1 MAHIPVLGRS
11 SQPELLVLHSVR
23 IQGMADDDAVAVR
36 FGLDRAD
43 THELLLDDEAY
54 GWVRR
59 AAFGTTAGWSLTD
72 RGRAEDD
79 RRLAEELAETGE
91 RAVVE
96 RAHEVFKPLNGRLL
110 QACTDWQLLP
120 EKDDRLSPNQHTDPE
135 WDARVLDELGTLR
148 DELTPLVASLSSVL
162 ARFEGYDTRFTAA
175 LDRARAGQGE
185 WVAGAGLSS
194 CHAVWMEL
202 HEDLLSTL
210 GIPRAE
216 QRGE

>member
-23 IQGMADDDAVAVR
+23 IQGMADDDAVAAR
-36 FGLDRAD
+36 FDLGPAD
-43 THELLLDDEAY
+43 AREILLDDEAY

-59 AAFGTTAGWSLTD
+59 AAFDTTAGWSLTD

-79 RRLAEELAETGE
+79 RRLAQELADVGA

-96 RAHEVFKPLNGRLL
+96 DVHEAFRPLNARLL
-110 QACTDWQLLP
+110 RACTDWQLLP
-120 EKDDRLSPNQHTDPE
+120 GQDDRLVSNTHTDPE
-135 WDARVLDELGTLR
+135 WDGRVLGELGTLR

-162 ARFEGYDTRFTAA
+162 ARFEGYDTRFAAA
-175 LDRARAGQGE
+175 LDRAQAGQE
-185 WVAGAGLSS
+185 QWVVGTDVVS
-194 CHAVWMEL
+194 CHTVWMEL

-210 GIPRAE
+210 GIPRDAPA
-216 QRGE
+216 

>member
-11 SQPELLVLHSVR
+11 SQPDLLVLHSVR

-43 THELLLDDEAY
+43 TRELLLDDEAY

-59 AAFGTTAGWSLTD
+59 AAFGGTAGWSLTD

-79 RRLAEELAETGE
+79 RRLAEELADADVRG
-91 RAVVE
+91 AVE
-96 RAHEVFKPLNGRLL
+96 RAHEAFGPLNARLL

-120 EKDDRLSPNQHTDPE
+120 GQDDRLAPNTHTDPE
-135 WDARVLDELGTLR
+135 WDSRVLDELGALR
-148 DELTPLVASLSSVL
+148 DELRPLVASLASVL
-162 ARFEGYDTRFTAA
+162 ARFEGYDTRFAAA

-185 WVAGAGLSS
+185 WVAGTGLSS
-194 CHAVWMEL
+194 CHTVWMEL

-216 QRGE
+216 QRAE

>member
-1 MAHIPVLGRS
+1 MTRIPVPGRS

-23 IQGMADDDAVAVR
+23 IQGMADDDAVAAR
-36 FGLDRAD
+36 FGLDPAE
-43 THELLLDDEAY
+43 TSETLLDDEAY

-59 AAFGTTAGWSLTD
+59 AAFGTTAGWSLTE

-79 RRLAEELAETGE
+79 RLLALELAESGA

-96 RAHEVFKPLNGRLL
+96 EVHEAFGPLNARLL

-120 EKDDRLSPNQHTDPE
+120 AEDDRLAPNTHTDAD
-135 WDARVLDELGTLR
+135 WDARVLDELAALGG
-148 DELTPLVASLSSVL
+148 ELAPLVSSLAAVL
-162 ARFEGYDTRFTAA
+162 ARFDGYDTRFERA

-185 WVAGAGLSS
+185 WVAGTGIAS

-210 GIPRAE
+210 GIPRGA
-216 QRGE
+216 

>member
-11 SQPELLVLHSVR
+11 SQPDLLVLHSVR

-43 THELLLDDEAY
+43 TRELLLDDEAY

-59 AAFGTTAGWSLTD
+59 AAFGGTAGWSLTD

-79 RRLAEELAETGE
+79 RRLAEELADADVRG
-91 RAVVE
+91 AVE
-96 RAHEVFKPLNGRLL
+96 RAHEAFRGPNARLL

-120 EKDDRLSPNQHTDPE
+120 GQDDRLAPNTHTDPE
-135 WDARVLDELGTLR
+135 WDSRVLDELGALR
-148 DELTPLVASLSSVL
+148 DELRPLVASLASVL
-162 ARFEGYDTRFTAA
+162 ARFEGYDTRFAAA

-185 WVAGAGLSS
+185 WVAGTGLSS
-194 CHAVWMEL
+194 CHTVWMEL

-216 QRGE
+216 QRAE

>member
-23 IQGMADDDAVAVR
+23 IQGMADDDAVAAR
-36 FGLDRAD
+36 FDLGPAD
-43 THELLLDDEAY
+43 AREILLDDEAY

-59 AAFGTTAGWSLTD
+59 AAFDTTAGWSLTD

-79 RRLAEELAETGE
+79 RRLAEELVDVGA

-96 RAHEVFKPLNGRLL
+96 EAHEAFQPLNTRLL
-110 QACTDWQLLP
+110 RACTDWQLLP
-120 EKDDRLSPNQHTDPE
+120 GQDDRLVSNTHADPE
-135 WDARVLDELGTLR
+135 WDGRVLDEVGTLR

-175 LDRARAGQGE
+175 LDRARAGQE
-185 WVAGAGLSS
+185 QWVAGAGVAS
-194 CHAVWMEL
+194 CHVVWMEL

-210 GIPRAE
+210 GIPRGA
-216 QRGE
+216 